1 MTKPLHVERVAVR
14 WSDMDSLGHVNNAL
28 YFTYCET
35 ARMGLFDRLR
45 VAEGAHGTG
54 PVLKTASC
62 TFERQLTFPAMLA
75 VEVPCAKVGRTSFT
89 LAYALHRLDDD
100 DAPEPTP
107 TCTGESVVVWIDFA
121 RAAAVPLPEA
131 LRAALT

>member
-62 TFERQLTFPAMLA
+62 TFERQLTFPAMPRRHLKR
-75 VEVPCAKVGRTSFT
+75 ECCW
-89 LAYALHRLDDD
+89 D
-100 DAPEPTP
+100 
-107 TCTGESVVVWIDFA
+107 CC
-121 RAAAVPLPEA
+121 LPSA
-131 LRAALT
+131 IPPPIWR